1 MYILAKRRLDPFAD
15 TITSSSILVHDV
27 DGVAIDGA
35 VDYDEASRTAIFRPN
50 ADLDPEKGYVATV
63 TTDVEDLSGNPLDE
77 DYIWEF
83 TTGDALSADTTPPE
97 ISNRF
102 PAEDANSV
110 VLNTVI
116 AVTFSEPID
125 PSTIDAQAL
134 TLNGAASVDGTVD
147 YVGTTVLFKPA
158 ANLMANTVYTVS
170 VADTIE
176 DLAGNTLGIT
186 EEWNF
191 TTGTQADVLAPQ
203 VLSVSPR
210 NGAINAP
217 TDSSLELEFDE
228 AIMPFE
234 FGIID
239 DNPVTV
245 TFNSEYTTATL
256 TPTDGLRS
264 GATYTVQVKVSD
276 MAGNLMDEV
285 FEWKFTT
292 TN

>member
-1 MYILAKRRLDPFAD
+1 MAL
-15 TITSSSILVHDV
+15 T
-27 DGVAIDGA
+27 
-35 VDYDEASRTAIFRPN
+35 
-50 ADLDPEKGYVATV
+50 
-63 TTDVEDLSGNPLDE
+63 E

-83 TTGDALSADTTPPE
+83 STGNALSADTTPPT
-97 ISNRF
+97 ILSRF
-102 PAEDANSV
+102 PARDANLV
-110 VLNTVI
+110 ALNPVI

-125 PSTIDAQAL
+125 SSTLNTQAL
-134 TLNGAASVDGTVD
+134 TLKNNTTSVNGTVE
-147 YVGTTVLFKPA
+147 YVGTTALLKPA
-158 ANLMANTVYTVS
+158 TNLMTSTVYTVS

-203 VLSVSPR
+203 VKSVSPE
-210 NGAINAP
+210 NGASDVS
-217 TDSSLELEFDE
+217 TDSPLEIEFNE

-239 DNPVTV
+239 DKPVTV
-245 TFNSEYTTATL
+245 TFNSAYTTATL